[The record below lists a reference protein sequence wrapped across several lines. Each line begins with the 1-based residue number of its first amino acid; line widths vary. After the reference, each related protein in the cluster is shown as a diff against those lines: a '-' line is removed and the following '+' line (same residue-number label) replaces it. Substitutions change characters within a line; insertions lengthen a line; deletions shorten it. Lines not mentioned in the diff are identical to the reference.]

1 MRDWKRGLA
10 SAVVAAA
17 AAWFLSPPAWS
28 VEDGIP
34 YPEGYR
40 SWAHVKSTLVG
51 PSARGFATNGGLHHY
66 YANQKALEGYRTG
79 QFPDGAVLIDDLLE
93 LTEKD
98 GVGSEGT
105 RKRVAVMLKD
115 STKFRETGGWGYE
128 VFKGDESVASLNAEA
143 RTACFKCHAGAPRD
157 SVWSALR
164 K

>member
-1 MRDWKRGLA
+1 MLDWKRGLA
-10 SAVVAAA
+10 GAAVGAA
-17 AAWFLSPPAWS
+17 AAWLLNAPAWS
-28 VEDGIP
+28 VEAGIP
-34 YPEGYR
+34 YPEGFR
-40 SWAHVKSTLVG
+40 NWAHVKSTLVG

-93 LTEKD
+93 VTEKE

-128 VFKGDESVASLNAEA
+128 VFKGDESVGSLNADA
-143 RTACFKCHAGAPRD
+143 RAACFKCHTGAPRD
-157 SVWSALR
+157 SVFSALR